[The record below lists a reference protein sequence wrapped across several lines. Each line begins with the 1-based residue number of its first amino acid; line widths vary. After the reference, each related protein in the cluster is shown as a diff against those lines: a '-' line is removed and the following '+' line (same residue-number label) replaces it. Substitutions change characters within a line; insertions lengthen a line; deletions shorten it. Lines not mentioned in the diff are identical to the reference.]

1 MEYTKTIICGVCGVL
16 GSWMT
21 SLVGGWSSAL
31 QALMIFMIIDYVTG
45 IIVAGVFK
53 NSSKTETGVLESRIG
68 WKGLC
73 RKGMTL
79 LIVLVAYQLEVV
91 TGVNWVRNAVIIAF
105 ISNETLS
112 ITENAGL
119 MGISLPKPIMSAIDI
134 LKRRVEE
141 VEENNESGN

>member
-1 MEYTKTIICGVCGVL
+1 MEYTKTIVCGTCGIL
-16 GSWMT
+16 GSWMK

-31 QALMIFMIIDYVTG
+31 QTLIIFMIIDYITG

-53 NSSKTETGVLESRIG
+53 NSSKTETGTLESRIG

-91 TGVNWVRNAVIIAF
+91 TGINWVRNAVIIAF

-119 MGISLPKPIMSAIDI
+119 MGISLPKPIISAIDI
-134 LKRRVEE
+134 LKKKVED
-141 VEENNESGN
+141 VEENNESSN